1 MRRHVFV
8 LATPLIATTLILAA
22 CQSEEQL
29 KSREAM
35 STMDVREEAPM
46 AEMAAGEPMSA
57 DAVAGPNVRVSAA
70 PGVAFNYRYAFRV
83 PDAKIAAVQ
92 EEHAAACET
101 LGLSRCRITGMRY
114 SLIDEDEVNASLAF
128 KLDPSIARKFGKD
141 AIASVEKAKGILVDS
156 QIQGVDVG
164 SGISASQR
172 RSSDLQA
179 ELTRIEARLKA
190 GGMGDRERTELQEQA
205 RRLREQLDGE
215 RDTRRSGEEQLAT
228 TPMEFSY
235 SGGEGIPGFGSG
247 NPFAG
252 AWETAIASF
261 VTMASFLLLLIG
273 GGLPWVLL
281 GALVLW
287 LLRSPL
293 GAGLRRW
300 WGKNTPL
307 NDAPVKE

>member
-1 MRRHVFV
+1 M
-8 LATPLIATTLILAA
+8 T
-22 CQSEEQL
+22 
-29 KSREAM
+29 
-35 STMDVREEAPM
+35 
-46 AEMAAGEPMSA
+46 EMAASESMSA

-114 SLIDEDEVNASLAF
+114 SLIDEDEVTASLAF

-179 ELTRIEARLKA
+179 ELTRIDARLKA

-205 RRLREQLDGE
+205 QRIRQQLDSE
-215 RDTRRSGEEQLAT
+215 RDTRRAGEEQLAT

-281 GALVLW
+281 GALLMW
-287 LLRSPL
+287 LLRSRL
-293 GAGLRRW
+293 GAGVRRW
-300 WGKNTPL
+300 WQKNTPL
-307 NDAPVKE
+307 NDEGAKE